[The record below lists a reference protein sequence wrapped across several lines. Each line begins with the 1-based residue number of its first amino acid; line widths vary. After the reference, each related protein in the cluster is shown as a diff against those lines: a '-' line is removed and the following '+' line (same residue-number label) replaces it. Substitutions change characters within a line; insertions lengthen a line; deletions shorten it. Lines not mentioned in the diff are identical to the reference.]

1 MTANIEKELLRLR
14 DNGSQGDKAKA
25 CLFNLIVFTSE
36 SRCMSYFQGLV
47 DMIMERFPCRVM
59 FIRSSPSDKSLGLRI
74 SVATRL
80 GCDQVT
86 IETGSTEQ
94 EKIPFLILP
103 HFVSDL
109 PVYLLW
115 GEDPSIPNP
124 LFAPLEKLCQ
134 RIIFDSAFIENLA
147 NFSKTILNPAIH
159 PDSDIVDINW
169 ARMRGWREI
178 FAQTFDTPER
188 IEALKNAKALTIWY
202 NKTTSELLTHQENQA
217 FCLQGWLAAQLGWSF
232 QNLQRNPEEIL
243 LQYKTIAIT
252 LRSTATASFLP
263 EEIMKIEITG
273 DKDMLCDLVRQG
285 PSQVIVHWST
295 ADKCDLP
302 FTLLLPDIKKGKTF
316 MREIFY
322 EPASAHY
329 TNMLRMVSGE

>member
-1 MTANIEKELLRLR
+1 MTANIEKELLRLL
-14 DNGSQGDKAKA
+14 DKAPQGDKAKA

-36 SRCMSYFQGLV
+36 TRCMAYFQSLV

-59 FIRSSPSDKSLGLRI
+59 FIRSSPSDKNLGLRI
-74 SVATRL
+74 NVATRL

-86 IETGSTEQ
+86 IETGSAEQ
-94 EKIPFLILP
+94 EEILFLILP
-103 HFVSDL
+103 HFVADL

-115 GEDPSIPNP
+115 GEDPAIPNP

-147 NFSKTILNPAIH
+147 HFSKTILNPAIH

-188 IEALKNAKALTIWY
+188 IEALKNAKSLTIWY

-217 FCLQGWLAAQLGWSF
+217 FCFQGWLAAQLGWSF
-232 QNLQRNPEEIL
+232 QKTQRNQDDIL
-243 LQYKTIAIT
+243 VQYKTIAIH
-252 LRSTATASFLP
+252 LRPTAKPAFLP
-263 EEIMKIEITG
+263 EEMMKIEITG
-273 DKDMLCDLVRQG
+273 SKDMLCDLDRLG
-285 PSQVIVHWST
+285 PSQVVVHWST
-295 ADKCDLP
+295 VEKCDMP
-302 FTLLLPDIKKGKTF
+302 FTLFLPDIKKGKAF

-329 TNMLRMVSGE
+329 TNMLKMVSGE